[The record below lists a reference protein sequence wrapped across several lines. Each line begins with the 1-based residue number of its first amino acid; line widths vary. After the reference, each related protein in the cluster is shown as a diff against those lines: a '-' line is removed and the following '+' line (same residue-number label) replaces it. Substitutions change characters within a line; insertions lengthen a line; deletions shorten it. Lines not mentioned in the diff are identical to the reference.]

1 MESVTKV
8 ASSAWSSAWSYVP
21 SLVWDKSPSSVAAPT
36 CQKVAAMSTQTSNG
50 GGWMRPRGGTP
61 LVGSPFLR
69 LAGVS
74 GALAVAMGAY
84 GAHAFSADR
93 PDLKKVYDT
102 ANFHHFVH
110 TLALL
115 AVPLCRRPALTGTL
129 MIAGTSL
136 FCGTIYYH
144 ALTEQKTF
152 RKYTPYG
159 GIILIMAWLSMA
171 L

>member
-1 MESVTKV
+1 
-8 ASSAWSSAWSYVP
+8 
-21 SLVWDKSPSSVAAPT
+21 
-36 CQKVAAMSTQTSNG
+36 
-50 GGWMRPRGGTP
+50 
-61 LVGSPFLR
+61 
-69 LAGVS
+69 
-74 GALAVAMGAY
+74 MG
-84 GAHAFSADR
+84 
-93 PDLKKVYDT
+93 KKVYDT
-102 ANFHHFVH
+102 ANFHHLVH

-159 GIILIMAWLSMA
+159 GIILIMACFPWHCKRSPKLIPLIATLSSVYQNSI
-171 L
+171 LFCHLFT

>member
-1 MESVTKV
+1 MESVTAF
-8 ASSAWSSAWSYVP
+8 ASDSFRLCRTYIP
-21 SLVWDKSPSSVAAPT
+21 SLVWTQDLHSCPT
-36 CQKVAAMSTQTSNG
+36 KGVEKAVMTPPAKPFRG
-50 GGWMRPRGGTP
+50 GLLGGTP

-69 LAGVS
+69 FAGVS

-84 GAHAFSADR
+84 GAHAFAADK
-93 PDLKKVYDT
+93 PELKRVYDT

-115 AVPLCRRPALTGTL
+115 AVPLCRRPVLTGSL
-129 MIAGTSL
+129 MITGTTV

-144 ALTEQKTF
+144 ALTEEKIF

-159 GIILIMAWLSMA
+159 GIILMLAWLSMA